1 MLEAWNPR
9 FLWSVAVGPAR
20 ARPASEGPVA
30 LWTSV
35 PRAAAL
41 RRGLTGPRSGKLGR
55 RVDAP
60 RLPLCLSVCRSVF
73 VVSRNVEWRAPFCG
87 KRDPRTCASDPHRVT
102 MGTDRGTGDGF
113 GIFCLESEIIF
124 G

>member
-1 MLEAWNPR
+1 MLEAWNPW

-30 LWTSV
+30 VWTSV

-55 RVDAP
+55 RADAP
-60 RLPLCLSVCRSVF
+60 RLPLCLSVGQSLSSLGMSNGGRHF
-73 VVSRNVEWRAPFCG
+73 AAGETP
-87 KRDPRTCASDPHRVT
+87 
-102 MGTDRGTGDGF
+102 
-113 GIFCLESEIIF
+113 
-124 G
+124 